1 MPKDVSLHSAFTI
14 DSLITDTPSVA
25 LARGPGGG
33 GGHGGGG
40 QGGGGQGGG
49 GGKPVTGDL
58 YGDQY
63 VLLRDLDPTDS
74 GGNGEPVLDENGQPI
89 LIGTDGRL
97 IYFVEGAEGDFEIA
111 PEDLPY
117 TQTVELERANV
128 ARAPDRV
135 MEKSL
140 TEALAKIDAATEI
153 SLDPAGRILC
163 DGVAIDSPLE
173 NLALYKYLM
182 TSGGDSS
189 WPEVTDHWPDAFKA
203 LLGGNLLDPDWDPS
217 SLLGAAFSKESPIT
231 LDAVLY
237 ENSVLGV
244 NGVSTVNGET
254 LIDYLGFATVGGET
268 YTYDREARF
277 KDIWIQWY
285 EDTDGDP
292 NTLEL
297 VTDTVFN
304 AVFKGQQWADSYRD
318 SAADLGGVNDFAQSA
333 DDSRAVINF
342 MHEHY
347 GAIEVPAPTSETLTL
362 ASSDTTPFA
371 VVAEHDEAPTPVNGT
386 NKPDTID
393 QGGGPQSIYS
403 LNGDDK
409 VSAGG
414 GPDIIDGGNGDDTL
428 SGDGGPDTINGGNG
442 DDVITGGVGPDVLT
456 GGRGHDTF
464 VFLSGGDAPA
474 RGGDEAEAG
483 SDHQPETITDFKVG
497 VDQIDVSAFGTL
509 IGFSQSG
516 PAVNAIW
523 AEQDGTDAVIRVDLN
538 GNVDSEH
545 PAEMSVILANVDAAF
560 LSADDFLF

>member
-1 MPKDVSLHSAFTI
+1 MPKDIAIQSAFKI
-14 DSLITDTPSVA
+14 DSLATDTLSAA
-25 LARGPGGG
+25 LARGPGGGGGG

-40 QGGGGQGGG
+40 QGGGGG
-49 GGKPVTGDL
+49 GGKPITGDL

-63 VLLRDLDPTDS
+63 VLLRDVDPTDG

-97 IYFVEGAEGDFEIA
+97 IYFVEGVEGDFEIA

-140 TEALAKIDAATEI
+140 TEALAKVDAATEI
-153 SLDPAGRILC
+153 SVDPAGRILC

-182 TSGGDSS
+182 TAGGDST
-189 WPEVTDHWPDAFKA
+189 WPEVTEHWPDAFKA
-203 LLGGNLLDPDWDPS
+203 LLGGNLLDPAWDPS

-254 LIDYLGFATVGGET
+254 VIDYFGFATVSGET

-277 KDIWIQWY
+277 KNIWIQWY

-292 NTLEL
+292 DTLEL

-304 AVFKGQQWADSYRD
+304 AVFNGQQWADTYREG
-318 SAADLGGVNDFAQSA
+318 AADLGGVNDFAQSV

-342 MHEHY
+342 MHEHF
-347 GAIEVPAPTSETLTL
+347 GAIEVPAPTSESLTL
-362 ASSDTTPFA
+362 VVFDTTPIA
-371 VVAEHDEAPTPVNGT
+371 VVAEHDEEATTVNGT

-393 QGGGPQSIYS
+393 QGGGPQRIYA
-403 LNGDDK
+403 LNGDDD

-428 SGDGGPDTINGGNG
+428 FGEGGPDTINGGNG
-442 DDVITGGVGPDVLT
+442 DDVITGGVGPDMLT

-464 VFLSGGDAPA
+464 VFLSGSDAPA
-474 RGGDEAEAG
+474 QGEGEAEAG
-483 SDHQPETITDFKVG
+483 SDHQPETITDFEAG
-497 VDQIDVSAFGTL
+497 VDQLDFSAFGTL
-509 IGFSQSG
+509 TSFSQSG
-516 PAVNAIW
+516 PTAYAIW
-523 AEQDGTDAVIRVDLN
+523 VEQDGSDAVIELDLN
-538 GNVDSEH
+538 GNVDGEH
-545 PAEMSVILANVDAAF
+545 PAEMSVVLTNVDAAS
-560 LSADDFLF
+560 LSAHDFLF